1 MRRTKNIRN
10 NKFSDFY
17 CTCCGRKGIPIIRT
31 VGKEKEPGHLKK
43 LYCLYCGEE
52 KNMVEIKP
60 NGKYT
65 LLDFEIEYKNGNFKE
80 GERIKPYKQF
90 LNDYYKGVEEHGK

>member
-1 MRRTKNIRN
+1 MRKTKDNRN
-10 NKFSDFY
+10 NKISDFY
-17 CTCCGRKGIPIIRT
+17 CTCCGHKGIPVVRK
-31 VGKEKEPGHLKK
+31 VRKEKEPGHLKK
-43 LYCLYCGEE
+43 IILFFLWRR

-65 LLDFEIEYKNGNFKE
+65 LIDFEIEFHGGNFIN

-90 LNDYYKGVEEHGK
+90 INDFYKGVKY